1 MSHDGS
7 QNQHKR
13 NRQMKLHS
21 VGAGMAPRELSV
33 FICLAESNL
42 PNYVV
47 ELSKM
52 FNAGTWPPS
61 D

>member
-1 MSHDGS
+1 MSHDES

-21 VGAGMAPRELSV
+21 VGAGIAPRELSV

-42 PNYVV
+42 PNYAM

-52 FNAGTWPPS
+52 LTAGT
-61 D
+61 